1 MATPSDYTICVKN
14 IPFSE
19 ELNAIVDYKQEL
31 TAIFQNYDSSS
42 NLNVSKVNLVY
53 NIEELIEKEKEID
66 QIIEEKR
73 KIIIQSN
80 YDFLS

>member
-1 MATPSDYTICVKN
+1 
-14 IPFSE
+14 
-19 ELNAIVDYKQEL
+19 L